1 MGQTT
6 GLFITS
12 FITFFTIYSL
22 ASLSGLLSERSG
34 VVNIGID
41 GSMIMGAL
49 TFVSML
55 QVNPF
60 MEFFGGFAPFVAV
73 LIAVIA
79 TMLYS
84 TLFSI
89 VTINYMGD
97 QVIAGTA
104 INMIAPAFSLIIMK
118 SIFETNTLTFSN
130 LSQGW
135 LGTID
140 TFAFTMMIIS
150 FLIIGVIWVILSK
163 TKWGLRLKS
172 AGENPYAL
180 ETSGVSVLKTR
191 WISITLAGALSGIAG
206 ALFPIA
212 LGTSAFGGTVNGSGF
227 IALAILLVGQW
238 KVLGII
244 LTSLAFSILTSTANM
259 WTNFDINFPSEL
271 INIIP
276 FIIPII
282 VMIIVKSSSGPESVG
297 KPFKKDMR

>member
-1 MGQTT
+1 MGQTA

-12 FITFFTIYSL
+12 FIAFFTIYSL

-41 GSMIMGAL
+41 GTMIIGAI
-49 TFVSML
+49 TFVSIL
-55 QVNPF
+55 QIKPF
-60 MEFFGGFAPFVAV
+60 MDFFGVLAPFVAIF
-73 LIAVIA
+73 IAMIA

-89 VTINYMGD
+89 VVINYMGD

-104 INMIAPAFSLIIMK
+104 INMIAPALSLIIMK

-135 LGTID
+135 LGTVD
-140 TFAFTMMIIS
+140 TFAFVMMIIC
-150 FLIIGVIWVILSK
+150 FIVIGIIWLLLSK
-163 TKWGLRLKS
+163 TKWGLRLSS

-180 ETSGVSVLKTR
+180 ETSGVSVMKTR
-191 WISITLAGALSGIAG
+191 WISLTIAGALSGIAG

-212 LGTSAFGGTVNGSGF
+212 LGTSAFSGTVNGTGF
-227 IALAILLVGQW
+227 IAIAILLVGQW
-238 KVLGII
+238 KVSGIL
-244 LTSLAFSILTSTANM
+244 LTSLLFSLLTSVANM
-259 WTNFDINFPSEL
+259 WTGFGIDFPSEL
-271 INIIP
+271 VNIIP
-276 FIIPII
+276 FIIPLI
-282 VMIIVKSSSGPESVG
+282 VMVIIKTSSGPDSVG

>member
-1 MGQTT
+1 MGQTA

-55 QVNPF
+55 QINPF
-60 MEFFGGFAPFVAV
+60 MEFFGVMAPF
-73 LIAVIA
+73 IAMIIAIVA

-89 VTINYMGD
+89 VVINYMGD

-104 INMIAPAFSLIIMK
+104 INMIAPAFSLIVMK
-118 SIFETNTLTFSN
+118 SIFETNTLTFNN

-135 LGTID
+135 LGTVD
-140 TFAFTMMIIS
+140 TFAFTMMIIA
-150 FLIIGVIWVILSK
+150 FIIIGIIWLILSK

-180 ETSGVSVLKTR
+180 ETSGISVLKTR
-191 WISITLAGALSGIAG
+191 WISITMAGALSGMAG

-212 LGTSAFGGTVNGSGF
+212 LGTSAFSGTVNGSGF

-238 KVLGII
+238 KVAGIV
-244 LTSLAFSILTSTANM
+244 LTSLVFSLLTSTANM
-259 WTNFDINFPSEL
+259 WLNFDINFPSEL
-271 INIIP
+271 VNIIP
-276 FIIPII
+276 FVIPII
-282 VMIIVKSSSGPESVG
+282 VMVIVKSSSGPDSVG